1 MKALGVLVWLAAA
14 LLAAAVLL
22 PGCALLGK
30 SEPLESRFYG
40 AQPAAEA
47 APPPAP
53 PGLQLRLGRVE
64 GAAHLRERMVVRRA
78 GQELA
83 YREDRRWT
91 ERPEAYLRRA
101 LAQTLFEGRGLVEGL
116 TGRAVTLDVEL
127 EAFEEVEAARAVRL
141 RMRLVLR
148 DERVALLQ
156 ETVTVE
162 RPLAAGPGAAPVV
175 EALTAALR
183 EGVTRAADLVVAR
196 LAAAAASGADA
207 AARAAP

>member
-1 MKALGVLVWLAAA
+1 VVARPGAPRLVAT
-14 LLAAAVLL
+14 LLALATLG
-22 PGCALLGK
+22 GCALLGK
-30 SEPLESRFYG
+30 SEPLVPRFYA

-47 APPPAP
+47 APARAP

-127 EAFEEVEAARAVRL
+127 EAFEEVEQDRAVRL
-141 RMRLVLR
+141 RVRLVLR
-148 DERVALLQ
+148 DERVALLR
-156 ETVTVE
+156 ETIVVE
-162 RPLAAGPGAAPVV
+162 QPVAGGTGAVPVV
-175 EALTAALR
+175 EALTGALR
-183 EGVTRAADLVVAR
+183 EGVSRAADLVVAR
-196 LAAAAASGADA
+196 LAAPGAAATP
-207 AARAAP
+207 AAP

>member
-1 MKALGVLVWLAAA
+1 VRASASRPW
-14 LLAAAVLL
+14 LLAVALL

-30 SEPLESRFYG
+30 SDPLVSRFYS
-40 AQPAAEA
+40 AQPAAET
-47 APPPAP
+47 APPQAP

-64 GAAHLRERMVVRRA
+64 GAAHLRERMVVRRV

-127 EAFEEVEAARAVRL
+127 ESFEEVAPSHAVRL
-141 RMRLVLR
+141 QMRLVLR

-156 ETVTVE
+156 ETIAVE
-162 RPLAAGPGAAPVV
+162 RPVAAGAGAGPVV
-175 EALTAALR
+175 EALTGALR

-196 LAAAAASGADA
+196 LATATSSATAT
-207 AARAAP
+207 AAPRGVR

>member
-1 MKALGVLVWLAAA
+1 MKALWMEPWRVAAMVAAA
-14 LLAAAVLL
+14 LL

-30 SEPLESRFYG
+30 SDPLVSRFY
-40 AQPAAEA
+40 AAEPAAEA
-47 APPPAP
+47 APAQAP

-91 ERPEAYLRRA
+91 ERPEAYLRRT

-127 EAFEEVEAARAVRL
+127 ESFEELELPRAVRL
-141 RMRLVLR
+141 RMRVVLR
-148 DERVALLQ
+148 DDRVALLQ
-156 ETVTVE
+156 ETISVE
-162 RPLAAGPGAAPVV
+162 RPVADGTGAGPVV
-175 EALTAALR
+175 EALTGALR

-196 LAAAAASGADA
+196 LAGSGASA
-207 AARAAP
+207 ATRATP